1 MSGLAKWVVLFLSVT
16 LFLLGM
22 LGNGFIVLVN
32 GSSWVKSK
40 RISLCDFIITNLAL
54 SRIVQLCILFS
65 DFVTMIFFSKILNN
79 VVFIQLADIFWTFTN
94 HLSIWLATC
103 LGIFYC
109 LKIANFSHPTFL
121 WLKWKVARVVV
132 WMLLCGL
139 LLSCGNAMSLIP
151 QFKMYYVLCGADDS
165 GNVTEH
171 FRELKNEYEVIHV
184 LGTLWNLLPLIV
196 CLASYILL
204 ILSLGRHTRQMQQ
217 NRTSPSDPSTEA
229 HKRAIKMVLSFLFL
243 LLLYFLAYLLTSSH
257 YFLSGT
263 VLTKMISEV
272 SAMFYPACHS
282 FVLILGNSKLKQ
294 TFVELL
300 WYKSGHL
307 KPGSRERFSP

>member
-1 MSGLAKWVVLFLSVT
+1 MSGLTMWMFLFLSVT
-16 LFLLGM
+16 QFVLGI
-22 LGNGFIVLVN
+22 LVNGFIVLVN
-32 GSSWVKSK
+32 GSSWVKRK
-40 RISLCDFIITNLAL
+40 KISLSDFIITNLAF
-54 SRIVQLCILFS
+54 SRIVQLWILVSDCVKNILFS
-65 DFVTMIFFSKILNN
+65 KLHKDGVLVQIF
-79 VVFIQLADIFWTFTN
+79 DIFWTFTN

-103 LGIFYC
+103 LGVFYC

-121 WLKWKVARVVV
+121 WLKWRVARVVV
-132 WMLLCGL
+132 WMLLGGL
-139 LLSCGNAMSLIP
+139 LFSCGNVMSLIHE
-151 QFKMYYVLCGADDS
+151 FKIYYILQGADDS

-171 FRELKNEYEVIHV
+171 FRELKNEYEEIHV
-184 LGTLWNLLPLIV
+184 LGTLWNLLPLLV

-204 ILSLGRHTRQMQQ
+204 ILSLGKHTRQMQQ

-257 YFLSGT
+257 YFLRGT
-263 VLTKMISEV
+263 MMTKLITEV

-282 FVLILGNSKLKQ
+282 CIIILGNSKLKQ

-300 WYKSGHL
+300 WCKSGHL
-307 KPGSRERFSP
+307 KPGSKERFSP